1 MKVAIVHEWFV
12 DWAGSETV
20 VEQMLNCF
28 PKADLFALADFLP
41 GSDRE
46 RLLGKRARTTF
57 VQRLPFAS
65 RGVWRYLPLLP
76 IAIEQL
82 DLRGYDLVISSS
94 HAVAKG
100 VIVQPDQVHV
110 SYVHSPMRYA
120 WDMQQEYL
128 SNSRL
133 DRGVRGALARTM
145 LHYLRL
151 WDHRT
156 ANGVDRFAANSKF
169 VARRIWRTY
178 RREATVIYP
187 PVDVD
192 YYAPFSAKGDFYLA
206 VSRMVPYKRLDTVVR
221 AFSTTPE
228 RRLVIV
234 GSGPEESRLRRLSTG
249 NIEFLG
255 HVPRERL
262 REMLQK
268 AKAFVFPA
276 LEDFGILPVEA
287 QACGTPVIAYGRG
300 GALETVVGTDDE
312 EPTGVFFASQD
323 PDAIRAALDQFER
336 EADRFASSTC
346 RANAMRFSQAAF
358 RQHFEHFVMEAMRQ

>member
-20 VEQMLNCF
+20 VEQMLGCF
-28 PKADLFALADFLP
+28 PEADLFALADFLP
-41 GSDRE
+41 CSDRE

-76 IAIEQL
+76 IAIENL

-133 DRGVRGALARTM
+133 DRGIRGFLARTM

-156 ANGVDRFAANSKF
+156 ANGVDRFAANSEF
-169 VARRIWRTY
+169 VARRIWRAY

-192 YYAPFSAKGDFYLA
+192 YYARHSAKDDFYLT
-206 VSRMVPYKRLDTVVR
+206 VSRMVPYKRLDIVVR
-221 AFSTTPE
+221 AFAATPE

-234 GSGPEESRLRRLSTG
+234 GSGPEEARLRRLAAG

-255 HVPRERL
+255 HVPKERL

-300 GALETVVGTDDE
+300 GALETVVGANDE
-312 EPTGVFFASQD
+312 EPTGVFFTSQD

-336 EADRFASSTC
+336 EADRFTPSAC
-346 RANAMRFSQAAF
+346 RANAMRFSQTAF
-358 RQHFEHFVMEAMRQ
+358 RQHFKHFVMEAMRQ

>member
-20 VEQMLNCF
+20 VEQMLLCF
-28 PKADLFALADFLP
+28 PEADLFALADFLP
-41 GSDRE
+41 DSDRD
-46 RLLGKRARTTF
+46 RLQGKRARTTF

-82 DLRGYDLVISSS
+82 DLRGYDLVVSSA

-100 VIVQPDQVHV
+100 VLVQPDQVHV

-128 SNSRL
+128 EASRL
-133 DRGVRGALARTM
+133 DRGVRGALARMM

-151 WDHRT
+151 WDART
-156 ANGVDRFAANSKF
+156 ANGVDAFAANSRF

-178 RREATVIYP
+178 RREAAVIYP

-192 YYAPFSAKGDFYLA
+192 YYAQRSAKEDFYLA
-206 VSRMVPYKRLDTVVR
+206 ASRMVPYKRLDVVVR
-221 AFSTTPE
+221 AFASTPT
-228 RRLVIV
+228 RRLVVI
-234 GSGPEESRLRRLSTG
+234 GSGPEEARLRRTATP
-249 NIEFLG
+249 NVEFLG
-255 HVPRERL
+255 QVPRDQL
-262 REMLQK
+262 RDMLQK

-287 QACGTPVIAYGRG
+287 QACGTPVIAFGRG
-300 GALETVVGTDDE
+300 GALETVVGTDRE
-312 EPTGVFFASQD
+312 EPTGLFFASQE
-323 PDAIRAALDQFER
+323 PDAIRSALDQFEH
-336 EADRFASSTC
+336 EADRFTPSAC
-346 RANAMRFSQAAF
+346 RANAMRFSKAAF
-358 RQHFEHFVMEAMRQ
+358 RQHFGQFALEAIRQ